1 MECRAFLQRALYVDF
16 PMVHLYN
23 LPHNW
28 QPQTSP
34 SNITTC
40 IRLNASI
47 AFEDLIQLSLW
58 NAHPVVL
65 HKEMNCVAFLL
76 APDQNRTTIRGILHS
91 VAKQVC
97 DDLCQLIAI
106 ALYSGHNRIQVHLNL
121 IWS

>member
-1 MECRAFLQRALYVDF
+1 MESRAFFQRALYVDF
-16 PMVHLYN
+16 PMMHLYN
-23 LPHNW
+23 LSHNR

-34 SNITTC
+34 TDIAAC
-40 IRLNASI
+40 IRFNTSI
-47 AFEDLIQLSLW
+47 AFEDLIQLSRR

-65 HKEMNCVAFLL
+65 HKEMSCVAFLL

-106 ALYSGHNRIQVHLNL
+106 ALYSGHIWVQVNLNL